1 MDVLLFTKE
10 DGIQWRVQW
19 VNAM

>member
-10 DGIQWRVQW
+10 DGIQWTVQW